1 MKTPARTLNVAEAKR
16 NFSELLARTA
26 YAGDR
31 FVIARRG
38 KPIAALVGVADLRRL
53 EDWPWGSTTGPAGL
67 LGAAKAAGEHPEFQE
82 IMADVYRS
90 RRRSRGRHVKLT

>member
-1 MKTPARTLNVAEAKR
+1 MTRTLNVAEAKR
-16 NFSELLARTA
+16 KFSELLARTA

-38 KPIAALVGVADLRRL
+38 KPLAVLVGVEDLHRL
-53 EDWPWGSTTGPAGL
+53 EAGGHTSTTPGAAGL
-67 LGAAKAAGEHPEFQE
+67 LGAARAAGDHPEFQK

-90 RRRSRGRHVKLT
+90 RRRSRGRTVNLS